1 MKNLFSLLMA
11 LVVVVV
17 LAACGQQPA
26 AEQEAAPEMAAGGA
40 THVVMMIPVTTSS
53 EAAKDHF
60 MEGLAASDMGR
71 IDDAREH
78 FEAAVEA
85 DPEFALAHWGM
96 AINANSFEAF
106 AKNLKKANE
115 LTEGTSEAETL
126 LISSLQKFF
135 ENNLEG
141 QLELSQQ
148 LVEMYP
154 DSPRAR
160 TTLGFAY
167 AGLGRYED
175 QRAAAMKAAELAP
188 EFVPAY
194 TQLGNSYLFNEPRDF
209 TKAEEYMRK
218 VVELAPDEQNSYD
231 LLGDVYRAQGQ
242 LAEARDSYTRAAELA
257 PTNGSPLQQRGHV
270 NSFLGNWEEARA
282 DYDAAM
288 ELSDPDVRANFGTW
302 RALVSVYEGDPE
314 AAVAELNELSAA
326 VDEMDISAPRSAK
339 INALL
344 FNAAT
349 IATHTGMFDVAESAI
364 EQSRTL
370 MMEQAEEIGT
380 EEFRRSQEAFLAY
393 SDGMLA
399 ARKGE
404 FGEAVA
410 KAEEYMAIVEPDA
423 NPRKNESAHEVMALT
438 ALLQDDYAGAVEHY
452 LQTDPANVYAK
463 YHLALA
469 YKGAG
474 EEEKAQELFKEVAD
488 YNFNFVGFALVR
500 EEAMERVK

>member
-1 MKNLFSLLMA
+1 MKTLIWLTMA
-11 LVVVVV
+11 LVVV
-17 LAACGQQPA
+17 LALASCGQQPA
-26 AEQEAAPEMAAGGA
+26 TEQEAATEMAAGGA
-40 THVVMMIPVTTSS
+40 THVVMMPVTTSS

-60 MEGLAASDMGR
+60 LEGLAASDVGR

-85 DPEFALAHWGM
+85 DPNFALAYWGM

-126 LISSLQKFF
+126 LITSLQKGF
-135 ENNLEG
+135 ENNLES
-141 QLELSQQ
+141 QLELSEK
-148 LVEMYP
+148 LVELQP
-154 DSPRAR
+154 NSPRAR
-160 TTLGFAY
+160 TTLAFAL
-167 AGLGRYED
+167 GNLGRYEEE
-175 QRAAAMKAAELAP
+175 RAAAMKAAELAP
-188 EFVPAY
+188 DFVPAY
-194 TQLGNSYLFNEPRDF
+194 AQLGNSYLFNEPRDF

-218 VVELAPDEQNSYD
+218 VVELAPNEQNSYD
-231 LLGDVYRAQGQ
+231 LMGDVYRAQGN
-242 LAEARDSYTRAAELA
+242 LAEARDSYTRAAGLD

-288 ELSDPDVRANFGTW
+288 ELSDPDVRANFGIW
-302 RALVSVYEGDPE
+302 RALVSIYEGDPE

-326 VDEMDISAPRSAK
+326 VDEMDIAAPRGAK

-344 FNAAT
+344 NVASIASHSGMYDEAEAAL
-349 IATHTGMFDVAESAI
+349 DE
-364 EQSRTL
+364 SRTL

-380 EEFRRSQEAFLAY
+380 EEFRRSQEATMAY
-393 SDGMLA
+393 LDGMLA

-404 FGEAVA
+404 FGDAVA

-423 NPRKNESAHEVMALT
+423 NPRKNEAAHEVMAMT
-438 ALLQDDYAGAVEHY
+438 ALLQDDYEGAVEHY
-452 LQTDPANVYAK
+452 LQTDPSDVYAK

-474 EEEKAQELFKEVAD
+474 EDEKAQELFKEVAD
-488 YNFNFVGFALVR
+488 YNFNLVGFALVR
-500 EEAMERVK
+500 EGAMERIM

>member
-1 MKNLFSLLMA
+1 MS
-11 LVVVVV
+11 LVVVVA

-60 MEGLAASDMGR
+60 LDGLAASDMGR

-85 DPEFALAHWGM
+85 DPDLALAHWGI
-96 AINANSFEAF
+96 AINALSFEAF
-106 AKNLKKANE
+106 ANNLKKANE
-115 LTEGTSEAETL
+115 LTEGTSEGERL
-126 LISSLQKFF
+126 LIASLQKGF

-141 QLELSQQ
+141 QLELSEQ

-154 DSPRAR
+154 NSPRAR
-160 TTLGFAY
+160 TTLAFAL
-167 AGLGRYED
+167 GNLGRYED
-175 QRAAAMKAAELAP
+175 QRASAMKATELAP

-194 TQLGNSYLFNEPRDF
+194 AQLGNSYLFNEPRDF

-231 LLGDVYRAQGQ
+231 LLGDVYRAQGK
-242 LAEARDSYTRAAELA
+242 LAEARDSYTRAAALD

-302 RALVSVYEGDPE
+302 RALVSIYEGDPE
-314 AAVAELNELSAA
+314 AAVTELNELSAA
-326 VDEMDISAPRSAK
+326 IDEMDMSAPRGAK

-344 FNAAT
+344 NLASIASHSGMYDEAA
-349 IATHTGMFDVAESAI
+349 AALDE
-364 EQSRTL
+364 SRTL
-370 MMEQAEEIGT
+370 MMEQAEEVGT
-380 EEFRRSQEAFLAY
+380 EEFRRSQEATMAY
-393 SDGMLA
+393 FDGMLA
-399 ARKGE
+399 ARKGD
-404 FGEAVA
+404 FGTAVA
-410 KAEEYMAIVEPDA
+410 KAEEYIAIVEPDA

-438 ALLQDDYAGAVEHY
+438 ALLQDDYEGAVEHY
-452 LQTDPANVYAK
+452 LQTDPSDVYAK

-474 EEEKAQELFKEVAD
+474 EDEKAQELFKEVAD

-500 EEAMERVK
+500 EGAMERVE